1 MTIIWLLVIWPSAA
15 RKEIMEAISL
25 DHRMIPQR
33 LPRFLAT
40 SIQDSPYYSIVLGE
54 GVVDAVESPEL

>member
-1 MTIIWLLVIWPSAA
+1 
-15 RKEIMEAISL
+15 MEAISL